1 MRKGSDHISE
11 ESFFLMREQITLCWG
26 VGHSQPAGTCSV
38 VCGAFAQIASCVKSP
53 CAYPR
58 HEKKKKGSEFQ
69 TAAARPCFFLLNP
82 GATRDGQMQFT
93 AAMWGNGD
101 GRKGKEKKKGTR
113 KGLASYV
120 TAAKPTAKPFCF
132 AVTGWS
138 DWCVRAP
145 WPGGSPQY
153 IIIYF
158 SLLLPFLF
166 GVTEW

>member
-1 MRKGSDHISE
+1 MLGG
-11 ESFFLMREQITLCWG
+11 W
-26 VGHSQPAGTCSV
+26 
-38 VCGAFAQIASCVKSP
+38 AFAASRDLLCGVWCVCPDRIVCEIAMCIST
-53 CAYPR
+53 A
-58 HEKKKKGSEFQ
+58 KKKKGPEFQ
-69 TAAARPCFFLLNP
+69 TAAAARPCFFLLNP

-101 GRKGKEKKKGTR
+101 GRKGKERKKGTR
-113 KGLASYV
+113 KRLASYV

-158 SLLLPFLF
+158 SLLFLFFF
-166 GVTEW
+166 GVTEG